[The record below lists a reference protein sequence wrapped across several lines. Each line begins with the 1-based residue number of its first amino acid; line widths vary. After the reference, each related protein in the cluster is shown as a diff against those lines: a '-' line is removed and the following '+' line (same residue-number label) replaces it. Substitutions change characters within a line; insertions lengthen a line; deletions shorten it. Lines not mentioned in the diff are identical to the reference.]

1 MKEVKQMAAKNYMYA
16 VRDVATGKL
25 VTNLTNPGHKY
36 WEKKGNCLNAIEA
49 YNKRSRYCNRR
60 HEGPLEL
67 VTFEL
72 VEVVQAPDEVILEN
86 KDPKQITFE
95 EFVNANYRKLA
106 K

>member
-1 MKEVKQMAAKNYMYA
+1 MKTKTYMYA
-16 VRDVATGKL
+16 VRDTATGKL

-72 VEVVQAPDEVILEN
+72 VEIIEPSAEAVSETVDS
-86 KDPKQITFE
+86 KQITFE
-95 EFVNANYRKLA
+95 EFVNTNYRKLA